1 MKCRNIIHAEN
12 LRIMVLPIRRIF
24 GDYCSVYFPICMDFT
39 VPLFLVLWQEVM
51 KCRKIFHAEK
61 LAKMVL
67 QIRRIYGDYCSVYF
81 PICMDFTVPLFLVL

>member
-1 MKCRNIIHAEN
+1 MKCRKIIHAEN
-12 LRIMVLPIRRIF
+12 LGKMILQIRRIY

-67 QIRRIYGDYCSVYF
+67 QIRRIYGDYCSVYL